1 MVAGDD
7 RKQAYFVRFTKMM
20 EEYPRIL
27 IVVADNIG
35 SNHMQSIR
43 RSLKGK
49 AVILMG
55 KNTMVRKCLRGLL
68 QTNPQYES
76 LLPHIKGNVG
86 FVFTKEDLSSVKK
99 VLEANKKQ
107 APAKAGALSPVDVI
121 IPAGNTGLEP
131 TQTSFLQALNIASKI
146 SKGTVEIIS
155 DVLLLKVG
163 DKVGASE
170 SALLTKLNIKPFMYG
185 LRIKAVYDNGT
196 VFESSVLDIDDN
208 DLLAR
213 FRNGVRNVACVS
225 LATGEPTLAAVPHLI
240 VNGYKNVLA
249 ISMATNYT
257 IDATKQLKEML
268 ANPAAF
274 AAKAAPA
281 AAKEDKKDDKKGGG
295 KDDKKKEKEKEKEK
309 EPEPPAEDD
318 EPMFNLFG

>member
-1 MVAGDD
+1 MVAGAD
-7 RKQAYFVRFTKMM
+7 RKQAYFARLTTMM

-55 KNTMVRKCLRGLL
+55 KNTMVRKCLRGLIA
-68 QTNPQYES
+68 TNPQYEA

-86 FVFTKEDLSSVKK
+86 FVFTKEDLGTVKK
-99 VLEANKKQ
+99 VLESNKKQ
-107 APAKAGALSPVDVI
+107 APAKAGAISPVDVI
-121 IPAGNTGLEP
+121 VPAGNTGLEP

-146 SKGTVEIIS
+146 SRGTVEIIS

-170 SALLTKLNIKPFMYG
+170 SALLTKLNIRPFQYG

-213 FRNGVRNVACVS
+213 FRSGVRNVACLS
-225 LATGEPTLAAVPHLI
+225 LATDYPTLAAVPHLI

-249 ISMATNYT
+249 LSMATNYT
-257 IDATKQLKEML
+257 IDATKKLKEML

-274 AAKAAPA
+274 AAAAPKQEA
-281 AAKEDKKDDKKGGG
+281 APKQDAPKDAGKAKDAGAAKK
-295 KDDKKKEKEKEKEK
+295 K
-309 EPEPPAEDD
+309 EPEPEPEPDD
-318 EPMFNLFG
+318 EPMFNLFD